1 MMSFRIIG
9 TGMYV
14 PPKAVTND
22 DLAQIV
28 ETSDE
33 WISKRVGVKERRISE
48 NEYTSE
54 MGLKSAE
61 KALEDS
67 GIKAE
72 ELDAIFAATISGE
85 TSSPSMSCMIQ
96 RGLGATC
103 LAMDVSAACS
113 AFLFLL
119 ETAAAFFALHKEYK
133 KILVVG
139 AERMSGVLD
148 FADRS
153 TCVIFGDGAGAA
165 VLERGENYLDSVMT
179 VKGGDDVIKIPHG
192 DGSCPYFTREQ
203 DTPYVHMQ
211 GQETFKYAVTSITQD
226 VTALLERN
234 HLTIDDIA
242 WIVPHQAN
250 KRIIDFA
257 AKRLGIEKDKFF
269 CNIEKYGNTSSASV
283 PIALDELAKSG
294 KLQRGD
300 KIILCAFGGG
310 LANAACLLTW

>member
-1 MMSFRIIG
+1 MSFRIAG

-22 DLAQIV
+22 DLSQIV

-33 WISKRVGVKERRISE
+33 WISKRVGVRERRISE

-54 MGLKSAE
+54 MALKAAE

-67 GIKAE
+67 NIKAE
-72 ELDAIFAATISGE
+72 ELDAIFAATVSGE

-96 RGLGATC
+96 HGLGATC

-148 FADRS
+148 FTDRS
-153 TCVIFGDGAGAA
+153 TCV
-165 VLERGENYLDSVMT
+165 L
-179 VKGGDDVIKIPHG
+179 IP
-192 DGSCPYFTREQ
+192 
-203 DTPYVHMQ
+203 
-211 GQETFKYAVTSITQD
+211 
-226 VTALLERN
+226 
-234 HLTIDDIA
+234 
-242 WIVPHQAN
+242 
-250 KRIIDFA
+250 
-257 AKRLGIEKDKFF
+257 
-269 CNIEKYGNTSSASV
+269 
-283 PIALDELAKSG
+283 
-294 KLQRGD
+294 
-300 KIILCAFGGG
+300 
-310 LANAACLLTW
+310 